1 VVAAVWAAAPR
12 TLKADSV
19 LKNER
24 IGHSVITFVY
34 NNLGN
39 ERQFERYG
47 N

>member
-1 VVAAVWAAAPR
+1 VVAAVCAATK

-24 IGHSVITFVY
+24 IRLSVIMFAY

-39 ERQFERYG
+39 EKQFVGYG

>member
-1 VVAAVWAAAPR
+1 VVAAVCAAPK

-39 ERQFERYG
+39 EKQFGRYG

>member
-1 VVAAVWAAAPR
+1 VVAAVRAAPK

-19 LKNER
+19 LRNEIIR
-24 IGHSVITFVY
+24 GSVITFVY

-39 ERQFERYG
+39 EKQFGDYG

>member
-1 VVAAVWAAAPR
+1 VVAAVCAAPK

-24 IGHSVITFVY
+24 IRRSVITFVY

-39 ERQFERYG
+39 KWQFGRYG